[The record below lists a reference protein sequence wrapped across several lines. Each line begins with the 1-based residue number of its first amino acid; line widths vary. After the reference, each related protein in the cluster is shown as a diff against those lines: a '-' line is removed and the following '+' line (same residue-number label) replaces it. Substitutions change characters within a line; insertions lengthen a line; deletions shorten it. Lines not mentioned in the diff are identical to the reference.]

1 MRVTGEELDQA
12 LNQVRAVFTP
22 ETVDRLRENDLFPE
36 ALHTLQAQ
44 AGNDMRMLGI
54 FHQVVAGAV
63 AVVNIATR
71 KDREAGLVTSFVSQA
86 NLIRAGH
93 VRGNLHNQ
101 EALRDLF
108 PALDEQ
114 YGPADAE
121 TLRAGIAMHLASR
134 FFRPEGEESPLHEQL
149 LRTAVLR
156 AAEVEGELIQAFQA
170 PAVAREEVG
179 VDEMLIAVNAL
190 QEVTDGADLSLVPGL
205 MMIAQGACEFNVGLT
220 PIQQVIRGLYPEI
233 DTAGL
238 NAITE
243 RTLAYLHQFNGQVVN
258 QVFQEI
264 GNDWLQQ
271 NALEYLNARGGHELD
286 YDGDDDLDHDEPEYQ
301 EPAAIA
307 QELYDFKM

>member
-1 MRVTGEELDQA
+1 MRVTREELDQA

-22 ETVDRLRENDLFPE
+22 EAVDRLRENDLFPE
-36 ALHTLQAQ
+36 ALHELQAQ
-44 AGNDMRMLGI
+44 AGNDVRVLAI
-54 FHQVVAGAV
+54 FHQAIAGAV
-63 AVVNIATR
+63 AVVNIAVR
-71 KDREAGLVTSFVSQA
+71 NDREAGLATSFISQA

-101 EALRDLF
+101 DALRDLF
-108 PALDEQ
+108 PTLDEQ

-121 TLRAGIAMHLASR
+121 ALRGGIALHLASR
-134 FFRPEGEESPLHEQL
+134 FFQPEGEESPLHEQL

-156 AAEVEGELIQAFQA
+156 AAEVEGEIIQGFQ
-170 PAVAREEVG
+170 PLAVGDEEVG
-179 VDEMLIAVNAL
+179 IDEMLIAVNAL
-190 QEVTDGADLSLVPGL
+190 QEVTDGAQLPLARGL

-220 PIQQVIRGLYPEI
+220 PIHQVIQDLYPDI
-233 DTAGL
+233 DAAGL

-264 GNDWLQQ
+264 GNNWLQQ
-271 NALEYLNARGGHELD
+271 NALEYLSARDGDELD
-286 YDGDDDLDHDEPEYQ
+286 YDENNLDHDEPEHF
-301 EPAAIA
+301 EPAPIA